1 MNTCGAGDAY
11 AAGVL
16 WAYLR
21 GQGVSAMGR
30 AGARVASQIINRQV
44 VSPPFTACPSP
55 DAAAAP
61 YLG

>member
-1 MNTCGAGDAY
+1 MDTCGAGDAY

-44 VSPPFTACPSP
+44 VSPPSTFRSSP
-55 DAAAAP
+55 DAAAA
-61 YLG
+61 LNLC